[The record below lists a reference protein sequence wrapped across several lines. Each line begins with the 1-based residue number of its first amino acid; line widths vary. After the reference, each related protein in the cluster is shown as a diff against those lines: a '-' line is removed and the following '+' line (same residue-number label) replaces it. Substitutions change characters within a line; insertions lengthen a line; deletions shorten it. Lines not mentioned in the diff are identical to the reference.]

1 MAIDSKGNN
10 HQPKGTPN
18 AGRFAPKA
26 GAGDDADLHED
37 SFHGMHHPRRGK
49 RHQDARITMR
59 HTAPKMAT
67 MEYRISLIPRPPPS
81 VILRTMKNAMAKQN
95 KIMKYIQSF
104 ETMETPFPHA
114 YASRRHGNRSIRLRG
129 PEGPDLP

>member
-1 MAIDSKGNN
+1 
-10 HQPKGTPN
+10 
-18 AGRFAPKA
+18 
-26 GAGDDADLHED
+26 
-37 SFHGMHHPRRGK
+37 
-49 RHQDARITMR
+49 MR

-95 KIMKYIQSF
+95 RIMEYTQSF

-114 YASRRHGNRSIRLRG
+114 HASRRYGKVPGVDRFDAG
-129 PEGPDLP
+129 DKGPDLL

>member
-1 MAIDSKGNN
+1 MAIDSKGDN

-49 RHQDARITMR
+49 RHQDTRTTVR
-59 HTAPKMAT
+59 HTAPKTAT
-67 MEYRISLIPRPPPS
+67 MEYRISLPRPPLS
-81 VILRTMKNAMAKQN
+81 VILRTMKNAMARQN
-95 KIMKYIQSF
+95 RIMEY
-104 ETMETPFPHA
+104 T
-114 YASRRHGNRSIRLRG
+114 
-129 PEGPDLP
+129 